1 MLLLDIAVVLLLIVC
16 NGLLAMTELA
26 VVSSRRSR
34 LESLAEE
41 GRRGA
46 RTVLGMLHEPTG
58 FLSTVQI
65 GITLV
70 GVLAGAFGGA
80 TLAEPFGAWLDRY
93 SWIAPHG
100 ETVAFAIVVVAI
112 TYLSLVFGEL
122 VPKRVALS
130 DPERIASTA
139 APIMQ
144 ALSRVGSPAVWAL
157 KGATEGVLRLTGLQ
171 GTRASNVTEDE
182 VRLLVAEGT
191 RAGVFVPKE
200 REMIEA
206 VLRLADRTARGLMT
220 PRSEVT
226 WLDVGASA
234 ADIAARL
241 RESRRSRFPVCRG
254 SIDHPVGI
262 VNTKDLARAVLEGGP
277 FSLEALMQPPLVVL
291 DGTPVLRVLD
301 SFRREGVHMAIV
313 VDEYGST
320 LGVVTAGDILEAV
333 AGDLPELG
341 EEVESNVVAREDGSW
356 LVDGSVAIDE
366 FEHRVAVSGLSDSR
380 SYETV
385 AGYVLYRLGRLPTV
399 GESFE
404 DAVGRFEVVDMDGR
418 RIDKIVFRPNPEVL
432 EEEDG

>member
-1 MLLLDIAVVLLLIVC
+1 MLLFEIAVVLLLIVC
-16 NGLLAMTELA
+16 NGVFAMTELA

-46 RTVLGMLHEPTG
+46 RIVLGILSEPTA

-80 TLAEPFGAWLDRY
+80 MLAEPFGAWLDGNA
-93 SWIAPHG
+93 WIAPHG
-100 ETVAFAIVVVAI
+100 EAVALAIVVVSI

-122 VPKRVALS
+122 VPKRVALA
-130 DPERIASTA
+130 DPERIAAIS
-139 APIMQ
+139 APFMQ
-144 ALSRVGSPAVWAL
+144 ALSRAASPAVWVL
-157 KGATEGVLRLTGLQ
+157 KGATEGVLRLTGLEA
-171 GTRASNVTEDE
+171 TRASHVTEDE

-220 PRSEVT
+220 PRSEVA
-226 WLDVGASA
+226 WLDLGASA
-234 ADIAARL
+234 AEIAERL

-254 SIDHPVGI
+254 AIDHPVGI
-262 VNTKDLARAVLEGGP
+262 VNTKDLARAVLEGAP
-277 FSLEALMQPPLVVL
+277 VSLEALMQPPLLVL
-291 DGTPVLRVLD
+291 DGTPVLRLLD
-301 SFRREGVHMAIV
+301 SFRREGVHMAVV

-366 FEHRVAVSGLSDSR
+366 FEHRVAASGLSGSR

-385 AGYVLYRLGRLPTV
+385 AGYVLYRLGRLPNV
-399 GESFE
+399 GETFD

-418 RIDKIVFRPNPEVL
+418 RIDKIVFRPSPPAI

>member
-1 MLLLDIAVVLLLIVC
+1 
-16 NGLLAMTELA
+16 
-26 VVSSRRSR
+26 
-34 LESLAEE
+34 
-41 GRRGA
+41 
-46 RTVLGMLHEPTG
+46 
-58 FLSTVQI
+58 
-65 GITLV
+65 
-70 GVLAGAFGGA
+70 
-80 TLAEPFGAWLDRY
+80 
-93 SWIAPHG
+93 
-100 ETVAFAIVVVAI
+100 
-112 TYLSLVFGEL
+112 
-122 VPKRVALS
+122 
-130 DPERIASTA
+130 
-139 APIMQ
+139 
-144 ALSRVGSPAVWAL
+144 
-157 KGATEGVLRLTGLQ
+157 
-171 GTRASNVTEDE
+171 
-182 VRLLVAEGT
+182 LLVAEGT

-341 EEVESNVVAREDGSW
+341 EEAESNVVARDDGSW

-366 FEHRVAVSGLSDSR
+366 FEHRVAVSGVSGSR
-380 SYETV
+380 FYETV